1 MQLIT
6 NFSNLFIFVYLC
18 YLIYHRFF
26 KISKKIQKNKLAKNV
41 SFNKSISVRLIPNRN
56 EIDQITH
63 NKLWYRHND
72 YIQFRKN
79 LLYENV

>member
-18 YLIYHRFF
+18 YLIYLRFI
-26 KISKKIQKNKLAKNV
+26 KASKKIQKNKLAKNV
-41 SFNKSISVRLIPNRN
+41 SFNKSVSVRLIPNRY

-63 NKLWYRHND
+63 SKLWYRHND